1 MDSEETPVRVKSG
14 GTKVSRRT
22 VARGAAWAAPIAT
35 VAYAAPAFAAS
46 CVPQVSF
53 DLDRSCKCPGQSSEG
68 EEFVYY
74 VAFCVNNDCVV
85 GSGSGGTFK
94 IITLAKDNGSAF
106 DNVPNACFPA
116 VLANAAP
123 TNVNDCTT
131 DVFRM
136 DSTNSGTWVLV
147 TFDVTVNGVTTR
159 YTQQIQSPPFC
170 ECGNGGCA
178 DGRCGTENAAGTICN
193 P

>member
-1 MDSEETPVRVKSG
+1 MDSNKPALAQVG

-22 VARGAAWAAPIAT
+22 IARGAAWSVPIAA
-35 VAYAAPAFAAS
+35 VATSAPAFAAS

-74 VAFCVNNDCVV
+74 VAFCVDNACVD
-85 GSGSGGTFK
+85 GGTGSGGTFT
-94 IITLAKDNGSAF
+94 IIELAKDNGSAF

-116 VLANAAP
+116 VLADAEP

-131 DVFRM
+131 DIFRM
-136 DSTNSGTWVLV
+136 DSTNSGTFVLV
-147 TFDVTVNGVTTR
+147 TFDVTVGGVTTR

-170 ECGNGGCA
+170 ECKNGGCT
-178 DGRCGTENAAGTICN
+178 DGRCGTENAAGTVCN